1 MLHLTT
7 LVTSGTNVVL
17 LSLTLNQ
24 QLPPTEQA
32 FPWRVWAGEP
42 HKGLLGV
49 KCPPRHCD
57 RKRAPLQ
64 DALSCLAAAALW
76 LSEPFPDRKTEMEA
90 SI

>member
-32 FPWRVWAGEP
+32 FPWRAWAGER
-42 HKGLLGV
+42 HKGPAGCQV
-49 KCPPRHCD
+49 PTK
-57 RKRAPLQ
+57 
-64 DALSCLAAAALW
+64 AL
-76 LSEPFPDRKTEMEA
+76 
-90 SI
+90 